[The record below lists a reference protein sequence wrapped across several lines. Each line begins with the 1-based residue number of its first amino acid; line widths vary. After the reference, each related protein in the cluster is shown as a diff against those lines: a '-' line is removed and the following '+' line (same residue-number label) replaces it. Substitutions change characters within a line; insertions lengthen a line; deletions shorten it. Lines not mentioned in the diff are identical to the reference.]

1 MDDTRFLPSRRHY
14 STDNRWEQAYVE
26 WTSRVFKAKILKAFK
41 WAPSKKEARAH
52 FSIMKSITES
62 SKNVAGNGNVN
73 PSLRMA
79 RRSFLQSVTA
89 LGLWPL
95 TGVSGPAPG
104 ADARSPTNCAKDWVA
119 EDDPNYWSWI
129 RKQFSIPLDEGY
141 FNTGTLGACPRP
153 VMDAI
158 VESMLSMESTIAH
171 YDYRAEHPEYIAG
184 YRPQDALRQKAGS
197 LINAS
202 GGEIALLQNATM
214 GINFIANGLDL
225 KPGDEVII
233 TDQEHPGSTGP
244 WDLRAKRQGIVVKR
258 LTIPIPTPDPQTV
271 VKIFTG
277 AIGPRTRV
285 IAVPHI
291 TSRNGIVM
299 PVGELCGLAR
309 ERGVFTL
316 VDGAQA
322 LGHLRVDVKKIDC
335 DAYACSPHKWLL
347 APPGNGMLY
356 LKADRESDIWATL
369 ASAQWNN
376 YEPASGVFRLM
387 QFGTANAALLAGLDA
402 AIDFYLRIGPEKI
415 ERRIIGLADSLR
427 KGLQA
432 TKGVNIT
439 SPVHP
444 VLAGAMVTY
453 GVTGVACQALQDEL
467 WNRKKIR
474 VRAQSQ
480 ELVRQSVHYYN
491 SPQEIEGTL
500 EVVRSVAGA

>member
-1 MDDTRFLPSRRHY
+1 M
-14 STDNRWEQAYVE
+14 NR
-26 WTSRVFKAKILKAFK
+26 
-41 WAPSKKEARAH
+41 
-52 FSIMKSITES
+52 ITEV
-62 SKNVAGNGNVN
+62 SKNIAAAENIS

-95 TGVSGPAPG
+95 TGVSAPG
-104 ADARSPTNCAKDWVA
+104 ADKDAASCADCATDWVA

-129 RKQFSIPLDEGY
+129 RKQFSIPPDEAY
-141 FNTGTLGACPRP
+141 FNTGTLGACPRQ
-153 VMDAI
+153 VMDAVI
-158 VESMLSMESTIAH
+158 ESMQSMESTIAH

-197 LINAS
+197 LINAN
-202 GGEIALLQNATM
+202 GGEIALTQNATM

-258 LTIPIPTPDPQTV
+258 LAIPIPTPDPQTV
-271 VKIFTG
+271 VRIFTD
-277 AIGPRTRV
+277 AVGPRTRV
-285 IAVPHI
+285 IAVPHV

-299 PVGELCGLAR
+299 PVARLCELGR
-309 ERGVFTL
+309 ERGLFTL

-322 LGHLRVDVKKIDC
+322 FGQLRVDVKKIGC
-335 DAYACSPHKWLL
+335 DAYVCSPHKWLL

-356 LKADRESDIWATL
+356 VKADREADIWTTL

-376 YEPASGVFRLM
+376 YDAASGVFRLM

-415 ERRIIGLADSLR
+415 ERRIVGMADSLR
-427 KGLQA
+427 KGLQGI
-432 TKGVNIT
+432 KGAIIT
-439 SPVHP
+439 SPLHP
-444 VLAGAMVTY
+444 ELAGAIVTY
-453 GVTGVACQALQDEL
+453 GVTGVPCQKLQDEL
-467 WNRKKIR
+467 WNRKKYR

-480 ELVRQSVHYYN
+480 ESVRQSVHYYN
-491 SPQEIEGTL
+491 SPREIEETL
-500 EVVRSVAGA
+500 EVVKSLAGA